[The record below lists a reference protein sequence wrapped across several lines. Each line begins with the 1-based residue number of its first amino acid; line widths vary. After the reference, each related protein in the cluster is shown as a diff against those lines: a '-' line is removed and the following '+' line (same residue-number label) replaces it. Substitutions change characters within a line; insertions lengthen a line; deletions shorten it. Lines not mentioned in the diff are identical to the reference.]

1 MSEMI
6 TKLHVYAI
14 NARTS
19 KGVLQVGHSRFPCL
33 IGKSGKSFRKKEG
46 DGKSPVGQWKL
57 DQLYYRADK
66 SLRPLTA
73 VETKQVKKAY
83 GWCDASGH
91 GQYNRFVK
99 LPLKASH
106 EELWRNDQAY
116 NIVVSTDHNKRP
128 RKQNGGSAIFLHVM
142 NRGATGTEGCVALS
156 EKHLRMVLLR
166 CRARTLL
173 II

>member
-14 NARTS
+14 NGSAS
-19 KGVLQVGHSRFPCL
+19 KGILQVGNSRFPCL
-33 IGKSGKSFRKKEG
+33 IGKNGRTFRKKEG
-46 DGKSPVGQWKL
+46 DGKSPIGQWKL

-66 SLRPLTA
+66 LLRPSTA
-73 VETKQVKKAY
+73 VQTKQVKKEY
-83 GWCDASGH
+83 GWCDAFGH
-91 GQYNRFVK
+91 GQYNHFVK
-99 LPLKASH
+99 LPFKASH
-106 EELWRNDQAY
+106 EELWRKDQAY

-128 RKQNGGSAIFLHVM
+128 RKQNGGSAIFLHII
-142 NRGATGTEGCVALS
+142 NSGAIGTEGCVALS

-166 CRARTLL
+166 CRAKTYL